1 MLYEDKEYQE
11 QVVKLNKWHK
21 IEELYPL
28 MQLVISLITGKWSW
42 ARNMRCKYINI
53 RIDMRDGG
61 FVLLNR
67 DRERISTK
75 DLQYQYEDP
84 DYN

>member
-1 MLYEDKEYQE
+1 MLYADKEYQE

>member
-67 DRERISTK
+67 DRERLSTK